1 MGKPKTL
8 KELQQH
14 SPGKF
19 GGMSRCE
26 YKCSREI
33 RKEAIK
39 WVNHYTHLE
48 YIEEENGVDC
58 TREIQWIMNFFNIKE
73 EELK

>member
-33 RKEAIK
+33 RKEVINHIK
-39 WVNHYTHLE
+39 NKEQNEGFGLTPDV
-48 YIEEENGVDC
+48 V
-58 TREIQWIMNFFNIKE
+58 QWLKCFFSITD
-73 EELK
+73 EELI